1 MRLMP
6 FPPSPRVIFEVN
18 PLAEVVCELRFPPS
32 LRIAAQPPADFQE
45 RIRASYPI
53 LQPQPTRLIDQ
64 IGGFGPGAAGLQITE
79 EGGAVTI
86 GQGFNLGMGGQPT
99 YVFTNEAGTRTVTL
113 SQGSLAVAERQ
124 YERWEV
130 FRAEIETL
138 MGYLNELY
146 HPGFF
151 TRVGL
156 RYQDLL
162 DRTKLG
168 LSEVPWPDLL
178 HPEFAGLFGAG
189 SPVSNDVVRIGSVAV
204 LALPDPE
211 GARVRLQ
218 HGSVDDQ
225 EDAHNQYAIDSDFF
239 LVERSDSVRVLSCL
253 DEFHVHAGNLFR
265 WAISGRLHQALRP
278 QPLPA
283 RNAA

>member
-1 MRLMP
+1 MP
-6 FPPSPRVIFEVN
+6 FPPSERVIYTEN
-18 PLAEVVCELRFPPS
+18 PLAEVVCQLRFPPS

-45 RIRASYPI
+45 RIRGSYPM

-64 IGGFGPGAAGLQITE
+64 VGGLGPGPGLQITE

-99 YVFTNEAGTRTVTL
+99 YVFTNETGTRTVTL
-113 SQGSLAVAERQ
+113 NQDSLSVAERQ

-146 HPGFF
+146 DPGFF

-162 DRTKLG
+162 DRAKLG
-168 LSEVPWPDLL
+168 LSDVPWQDLL
-178 HPEFAGLFGAG
+178 NPEFAGLFAAG
-189 SPVSNDVVRIGSVAV
+189 SPVSAEVVRIGSIAM
-204 LALPDPE
+204 LELPDPQ

-225 EDAHNQYAIDSDFF
+225 EDVHNHYAIDSDFF
-239 LVERSDSVRVLSCL
+239 LVERSDSARVLSCL

-265 WAISGRLHQALRP
+265 WAISERLHQALGP
-278 QPLPA
+278 QPVPA